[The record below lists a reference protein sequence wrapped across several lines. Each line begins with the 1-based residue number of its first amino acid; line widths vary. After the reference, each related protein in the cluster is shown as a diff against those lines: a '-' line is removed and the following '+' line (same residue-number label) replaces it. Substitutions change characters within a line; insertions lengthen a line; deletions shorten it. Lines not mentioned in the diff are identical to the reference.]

1 MLVSR
6 DKDVTMPRSSK
17 IKQLDPFLNGN
28 GIFVGCWLK
37 RSFLNEL
44 NKHPLIL
51 PKGERVWNLIIK
63 QCHIRCAH
71 GRRGATLNELRS
83 SGHWITSCNAA
94 VRSLLLKCVR
104 CCRLW
109 SRPGEQKLADLP
121 MHRLPEAPPFRY
133 CGFDMF
139 GPFVIKQ
146 QRNGIKH
153 YEVMFTCMGSWTVH
167 IDITQFGQWL
177 LHIGM

>member
-1 MLVSR
+1 MCWMLTE
-6 DKDVTMPRSSK
+6 KIIFEWTKQASSY
-17 IKQLDPFLNGN
+17 FA
-28 GIFVGCWLK
+28 
-37 RSFLNEL
+37 
-44 NKHPLIL
+44 
-51 PKGERVWNLIIK
+51 KGRK
-63 QCHIRCAH
+63 GMKSDQCQIRCAH

-83 SGHWITSCNAA
+83 SGCWITSCNAA

-104 CCRLW
+104 CCRLQ

-153 YEVMFTCMGSWTVH
+153 YEAMFTCMGSWTVH